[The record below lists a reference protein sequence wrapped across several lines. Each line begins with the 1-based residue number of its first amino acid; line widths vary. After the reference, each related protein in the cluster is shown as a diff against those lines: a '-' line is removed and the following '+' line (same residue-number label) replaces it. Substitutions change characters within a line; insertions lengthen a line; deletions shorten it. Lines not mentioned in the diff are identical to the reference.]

1 MTAID
6 LFNTFIAAG
15 LRPDFQH
22 LADNY
27 FEPVSAA
34 WVQRNWDAWMAA
46 RPSELKRTIPV
57 GGGASRLV
65 PLWLEQSSDCDNL
78 ALGLM
83 VHGQV
88 GNALASV
95 KRGTKRGGLAFGV
108 VFYTAQSATMR
119 GGHAINWFVGY
130 GQELAFFE
138 PGLGEIVEL
147 NSAERASARFCLAA

>member
-1 MTAID
+1 MTTVE

-22 LADNY
+22 LADSY

-34 WVQRNWDAWMAA
+34 WVQRTWDAWMYA
-46 RPSELKRTIPV
+46 RPTALKRTVQV
-57 GGGASRLV
+57 GGADRVV
-65 PLWLEQSSDCDNL
+65 PLWLAESCDCDNL

-95 KRGTKRGGLAFGV
+95 GRGTKRGGLAFGV

-130 GQELAFFE
+130 DQELRFFE

-147 NSAERASARFCLAA
+147 NSSERASARFCLAA